1 MTRKNSSYLLHR
13 ASERVSS
20 GAAAVALTFAMLL
33 TVDAR
38 AADSVDVGA
47 APSVTVNYSDV
58 NFMTSEGAAKVHRAL
73 KNAARRVCG
82 MGNGAELLSIRV
94 ARQECYEATLS
105 NAVQKIDRPSLT
117 AVHTAY
123 VRNLG

>member
-1 MTRKNSSYLLHR
+1 MTRNNSSYLLHR
-13 ASERVSS
+13 ASERVSA
-20 GAAAVALTFAMLL
+20 GAAAIALTFAMLL

-38 AADSVDVGA
+38 ATETAGA
-47 APSVTVNYSDV
+47 APSITISYSDV
-58 NFMTSEGAAKVHRAL
+58 NFLTNEGAAKVHRAL

-82 MGNGAELLSIRV
+82 IGNGAELLSIRV

-105 NAVQKIDRPSLT
+105 DAVQKIDRPTLT
-117 AVHTAY
+117 AVHTNY